1 MDKNTIIKDIESGRT
16 ALGIE
21 FGSTRIKAVLIGS
34 DHSPIA
40 SGGHDW
46 ENKLENGIW
55 TYSLDSVWT
64 GLRDAYAKMAEEVKS
79 LYGVELTKIGAL
91 GFSAMMHGYIVF
103 DKDGNQLVPFRTWR
117 NAITEEAAD
126 RLTKLFNFNIPQRW
140 TIAHL
145 YQAIL
150 NREEHIGKISF
161 VTTLAGYVHWMLTG
175 KKVLG
180 VGEAS
185 GVFPIDSN
193 TCDYDQDM
201 VDAFDGL
208 LKVNDLPF
216 SLRDVI
222 PAVLNAG
229 DDAGCLTEEGAKLL
243 DPTGKLEAGIPMAP
257 PEGDAGTGMTA
268 TNSVA
273 PRTGNVSAGTSIF
286 AMAVLEKALKGV
298 YTEIDMVT
306 TPTGAPVAMVH
317 CNNCCTDLDNWVRLF
332 GQVLNVMGVE
342 YSTPK
347 LYDAL
352 YFEAEKG
359 LKDCGGIL
367 SYNYISGET
376 ITDVSE
382 GRPLVT
388 RKADTKLTLP
398 EFMRAQVYATMAT
411 LKIGMDILFEK
422 ENVELDMLLGHGG
435 LFKTERVGQSMMAA
449 AMNTPVTVM
458 STAGEGGAWG
468 MALLAAYSVEKCG
481 RETLEEFL
489 RSKVFDKYE
498 GNTITPDPADVAGFN
513 AYMEVYKK
521 GVAIEKSAVEHF

>member
-1 MDKNTIIKDIESGRT
+1 MDKNLIIQDIENART

-21 FGSTRIKAVLIGS
+21 FGSTRIKAVLVGS

-55 TYSLDSVWT
+55 TYSLDSVWE
-64 GLRDAYAKMAEEVKS
+64 GLQDAYAKMAKDVEEK
-79 LYGVELTKIGAL
+79 YGVKIKEIGSL

-103 DKDGNQLVPFRTWR
+103 DKDDNQLVPFRTWR
-117 NAITEEAAD
+117 NAITEEAAS

-150 NREEHIGKISF
+150 NGEEHVKDIAF
-161 VTTLAGYVHWMLTG
+161 VTTLAGYVHWKLTG

-185 GVFPIDSN
+185 GVFPIDSEK
-193 TCDYDQDM
+193 CDYDEKM
-201 VDAFDGL
+201 VEAFDSL
-208 LKVNDLPF
+208 LKVNNLPF

-222 PAVLNAG
+222 PTVLNAG
-229 DDAGCLTEEGAKLL
+229 EDAGVLSEEGAKLL
-243 DPTGKLEAGIPMAP
+243 DPTGTLCAGVIMAP
-257 PEGDAGTGMTA
+257 PEGDAGTGMVA

-332 GQVLNVMGVE
+332 GQVLTAMGVE
-342 YSTPK
+342 YSTPR
-347 LYDAL
+347 LYDTL

-359 LKDCGGIL
+359 AKDCGGIL

-388 RKADTKLTLP
+388 RKADVKLTLP

-411 LKIGMDILFEK
+411 LKVGMDILFEK
-422 ENVELDMLLGHGG
+422 ENVKLDMLLGHGG
-435 LFKTERVGQSMMAA
+435 LFKTERVGQSLMAA

-468 MALLAAYSVEKCG
+468 MALLASYCVNKEDN
-481 RETLEEFL
+481 ETLEEYL
-489 RSKVFDKYE
+489 NTRVFDKYE
-498 GNTITPDPADVAGFN
+498 GSTIAPDPEDVKGFN
-513 AYMEVYKK
+513 DYMVTYKK
-521 GVAIEKSAVEHF
+521 GVAIEKCAVENF

>member
-1 MDKNTIIKDIESGRT
+1 MDKNMIIKDIESGKT

-46 ENKLENGIW
+46 ENKLENGVW
-55 TYSLDSVWT
+55 TYALESVWT
-64 GLRDAYAKMAEEVKS
+64 GVQDAYAKMAADVKET
-79 LYGVELTKIGAL
+79 YGVELTKVGAL

-103 DKDGNQLVPFRTWR
+103 DKDNKQLVPFRTWR

-150 NREEHIGKISF
+150 NKEEHIKDIAF

-185 GVFPIDSN
+185 GVFPIDS
-193 TCDYDQDM
+193 TKCDYDQDM
-201 VDAFDGL
+201 VEAFDGL

-229 DDAGCLTEEGAKLL
+229 DDAGVLTEEGAKLL
-243 DPTGKLEAGIPMAP
+243 DPTGKLQAGIPMAA
-257 PEGDAGTGMTA
+257 PEGDAGTGMVA

-286 AMAVLEKALKGV
+286 AMAVLE
-298 YTEIDMVT
+298 
-306 TPTGAPVAMVH
+306 
-317 CNNCCTDLDNWVRLF
+317 
-332 GQVLNVMGVE
+332 
-342 YSTPK
+342 
-347 LYDAL
+347 
-352 YFEAEKG
+352 
-359 LKDCGGIL
+359 
-367 SYNYISGET
+367 
-376 ITDVSE
+376 
-382 GRPLVT
+382 
-388 RKADTKLTLP
+388 
-398 EFMRAQVYATMAT
+398 RA
-411 LKIGMDILFEK
+411 
-422 ENVELDMLLGHGG
+422 
-435 LFKTERVGQSMMAA
+435 
-449 AMNTPVTVM
+449 
-458 STAGEGGAWG
+458 
-468 MALLAAYSVEKCG
+468 
-481 RETLEEFL
+481 
-489 RSKVFDKYE
+489 
-498 GNTITPDPADVAGFN
+498 
-513 AYMEVYKK
+513 
-521 GVAIEKSAVEHF
+521 